1 MSALHAHQ
9 EVIPRPVAWMAG
21 LLVALALLGAGAA
34 RLTGYSATTLP
45 DVPLLGQ
52 AAIALHVRSND
63 TLEVRGDEGV
73 VLSYGPGEGGFLR
86 GLHRAMR
93 RTRIQAGV
101 ALDAPFQLQRWG
113 DGRFSLA
120 DPHTGSHIELN
131 AFGQDNVALFQEVW
145 AAAQPADSGQAA
157 RSWK

>member
-21 LLVALALLGAGAA
+21 ILVALSLLGAGAA

-45 DVPLLGQ
+45 DVPLLGE
-52 AAIALHVRSND
+52 AAIALHVRSD
-63 TLEVRGDEGV
+63 DILEVRREDALL
-73 VLSYGPGEGGFLR
+73 LSYGPGEGGFLR
-86 GLHRAMR
+86 GLHRAMG

-131 AFGQDNVALFQEVW
+131 AFGQDNVTLFKEVW
-145 AAAQPADSGQAA
+145 LAAQGAGPGPAD
-157 RSWK
+157 RSWQ

>member
-9 EVIPRPVAWMAG
+9 QVIPRPVAWMAG
-21 LLVALALLGAGAA
+21 LLVALSLLGAGAA

-45 DVPLLGQ
+45 DVPLLGE
-52 AAIALHVRSND
+52 AAIALHVRSD
-63 TLEVRGDEGV
+63 DILEVRGDDGV
-73 VLSYGPGEGGFLR
+73 VVSYGPGEAGFLR
-86 GLHRAMR
+86 GLQRAIG

-101 ALDAPFQLQRWG
+101 ALDVPFQLQRWA

-131 AFGQDNVALFQEVW
+131 AFGQDNVTLFHDVW
-145 AAAQPADSGQAA
+145 VAAQNTDPGRED
-157 RSWK
+157 RSWE